1 MIKAKGIRILCYTI
15 MVFAYTAGFLGLLYG
30 VDGLGGA
37 FDTLSWLIT
46 IGSVL
51 LPMII
56 TVSLYPLFALANIE
70 TNLVLLNNKLDKIL
84 KNGVSIEE
92 SIEDDSEEDFVD
104 DFEEDFEES
113 VEGLGE
119 ESFEDSIDPTV
130 EETPIEQEFD
140 EEPPVETELNDPKPI
155 ENKPSGT
162 SMLTNIV
169 AILFVIA
176 TVVLMVV
183 ISLIK

>member
-15 MVFAYTAGFLGLLYG
+15 MVFAYIAGFIGLLYG
-30 VDGLGGA
+30 VNGLGGA
-37 FDTLSWLIT
+37 FDTLYWLIT

-84 KNGVSIEE
+84 KKGVPIEE
-92 SIEDDSEEDFVD
+92 SIEDESEEDSD

-113 VEGLGE
+113 IE
-119 ESFEDSIDPTV
+119 EVIEEPFEESIDPMV
-130 EETPIEQEFD
+130 DETPIEQEFD
-140 EEPPVETELNDPKPI
+140 EEPPIETELNDPKPL

-176 TVVLMVV
+176 TVVVMVV
-183 ISLIK
+183 ISLLK

>member
-30 VDGLGGA
+30 VNGLGGA
-37 FDTLSWLIT
+37 FDTLYWLIT

-92 SIEDDSEEDFVD
+92 SIEDDSEEDSEEDFVD

-113 VEGLGE
+113 VEE
-119 ESFEDSIDPTV
+119 SIDPMV
-130 EETPIEQEFD
+130 DETPIEQEFD
-140 EEPPVETELNDPKPI
+140 EEPPVETELNDPEPI
-155 ENKPSGT
+155 GKESSGT

-169 AILFVIA
+169 AILFVVA